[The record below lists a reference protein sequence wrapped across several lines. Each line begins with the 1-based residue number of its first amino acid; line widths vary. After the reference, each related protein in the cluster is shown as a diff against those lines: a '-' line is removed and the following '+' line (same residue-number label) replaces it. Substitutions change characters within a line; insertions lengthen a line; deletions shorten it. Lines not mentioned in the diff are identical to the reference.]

1 MAEQLLTPAQ
11 MAHADALAI
20 ESGTPGWELMKRAG
34 AAVAGAVRHV
44 SPSAQRFLVLC
55 GPGNNGGDGYV
66 AAKLLADSG
75 HPVIVAR
82 LGPEPSGTGD
92 AARAAATWAGPVA
105 AVEDVDP
112 ADTDVIVDAL
122 FGAGLTRD
130 LSGEARRCIEAVN
143 ASGRPVLAVDLP
155 SGIDGATGAVRGAA
169 VKAAMT
175 VTFAARKLGHLLMP
189 GRSHCGPVTVTDIGI
204 SEAILRR
211 VAPNTFANGP
221 GLWSAF
227 LPRPSLDSH
236 KYKRG
241 HTLAVAG
248 GATRTGAARLAAM
261 GALRIGSG
269 LVTLACPPEALGVAA
284 AHLTAVM
291 LRGCDGPEGLA
302 AILRDA
308 RFNAVVLGPALG
320 VNAAT
325 RAMIAAAI
333 SSTRG
338 VVLDADAISSL
349 EGHTEALAGAFR
361 NTRTVLTPHDGEFSR
376 IMAGRTDILADESKV
391 ERARRAAAYLGATIV
406 YKGSDTVIAHP
417 DGRAAVNE
425 NGSPY
430 LATAGS
436 GDVLGGL
443 IAGMLAQRLPAF
455 EAASAAVWIHAAAG
469 AAFGPGLIAEDLP
482 SLVPT
487 VLKDLG
493 L

>member
-11 MAHADALAI
+11 MARADALTI

-34 AAVAGAVRHV
+34 AAVAEAARRV

-92 AARAAATWAGPVA
+92 AARAAAAWAGPVA

-130 LSGEARRCIEAVN
+130 LSGPTRRCVEAVN

-155 SGIDGATGAVRGAA
+155 SGIDGATGAVRGTAVNAA
-169 VKAAMT
+169 TT

-189 GRSHCGPVTVTDIGI
+189 GRSHCGPVTVADIGI

-221 GLWSAF
+221 RLWSAF

-349 EGHTEALAGAFR
+349 EGHSEALAGAFTG
-361 NTRTVLTPHDGEFSR
+361 TRTILTPHDGEFSR

-406 YKGSDTVIAHP
+406 YKGPDTVIAHP

-443 IAGMLAQRLPAF
+443 IAGMLAQGLLAF
-455 EAASAAVWIHAAAG
+455 EAACAAVWIHAAAG

-482 SLVPT
+482 TLVPT